1 MSAIEKIKKNL
12 KHIDTSNPDFIKNPS
27 KYLIFFS
34 EELKK
39 LSPSLYSRLINTL
52 SEDNPDIS
60 AIEKILYETNI
71 IISGNTSIK
80 DSFDRLTVSIDY
92 LDGVGAK
99 TASTLK
105 KHGVKEIQDIL
116 LYFPFKYEIVDTDL
130 SSERLFIHGKLLSKN
145 IIKTKYGKH
154 IFQASFQTDE
164 GFYYAVWFNFSK
176 KYPGPL
182 LKEGGKYSLFGK
194 YISFNGKPAAVH
206 PKFVDKSERGKVKT
220 YYSLPANIKNM
231 SFSKIV
237 KNAFIYIGNNIVE
250 TLPEHLM
257 IKYNYPG
264 IKNALQT
271 IHFPESGR
279 DVNLLNSSKHPAFVR
294 FVYEELFY
302 LQLGMLIKKLNYNK
316 VFGIKYNVKDE
327 FLEQI
332 KNYIPFKL
340 TRAQKRALA
349 DIFNDMKSDYQMNR
363 LLQGDVGS
371 GKTIVAFIAA
381 VVSVLNGYQVAIIA
395 PTEVLAEQHYVNLM
409 NFLKGDFS
417 TVLLTGSTPKKEKNE
432 SRVFIEN
439 GNIDFIVGTH
449 SVIRDEIT
457 FKKLGLA
464 IIDEQHRFGV
474 MQRKSLVDKGYN
486 PDILLM
492 TATPIPRTLALTLYG
507 DLNISIIDEM
517 PPGRTPVETKSF
529 PACDFQKVLDY
540 VENELE
546 KGNKAYFVYPL
557 IDESEKMDLKDAT
570 GNFEVIK
577 ARLEKYRVGLLHGKM
592 KSDEKNK
599 LMKEFRSGHIDV
611 LVSTT
616 VIEVGVDVP
625 DATVMVIE
633 NAERFGLS
641 QLHQLRGRVGRSAK
655 KSYCYLIYSDN
666 ISEDGKKRID
676 SMVSTND
683 GFKLSEVDLEIRGP
697 GDFFGTRQSGL
708 PEFRFSNIVRDV
720 KILNNA
726 RRDAEEILRDD
737 PLLEK
742 PKHLVLKEMLHFKWR
757 HNLDLTGIG

>member
-1 MSAIEKIKKNL
+1 MSTVEKIKRNL
-12 KHIDTSNPDFIKNPS
+12 KHIDLSNPDFIKNPH
-27 KYLIFFS
+27 KYLTFFS

-39 LSPSLYSRLINTL
+39 LSPTLYSKLKDIL
-52 SEDNPDIS
+52 SEDKPDIS
-60 AIEKILYETNI
+60 AIERILHETNI
-71 IISGNTSIK
+71 MISGNTSIN
-80 DSFDRLTVSIDY
+80 DGFDKLTVSIDY
-92 LDGVGAK
+92 LDGVGSK

-105 KHGVKEIQDIL
+105 KHGIKEIQDIL
-116 LYFPFKYEIVDTDL
+116 LHFPFKYEVVDTDF
-130 SSERLFIHGKLLSKN
+130 SSDKILIHGKLLNKS
-145 IIKTKYGKH
+145 IIRTKYGKS
-154 IFQASFQTDE
+154 IFQASFQTDG
-164 GFYYAVWFNFSK
+164 GFYYAIWFNFSN

-182 LKEGGKYSLFGK
+182 LKEGEEYTLFGK
-194 YISFNGKPAAVH
+194 YTRFNGKPAAVH
-206 PKFVDKSERGKVKT
+206 PRFVDKSERGTVKT
-220 YYSLPANIKNM
+220 YYSLPSNIKNL
-231 SFSKIV
+231 SFVKIV
-237 KNAFIYIGNNIVE
+237 KNAFVYIGNNIVE
-250 TLPEHLM
+250 TLPEQIL
-257 IKYNYPG
+257 IKYNYPN
-264 IKNALQT
+264 IKKALQT
-271 IHFPESGR
+271 IHFPESVR
-279 DVNLLNSSKHPAFVR
+279 DVNLLNSAKHPAFIR

-316 VFGIKYNVKDE
+316 VFGIKYNIKNE

-332 KNYIPFKL
+332 KSYVPFKL
-340 TRAQKRALA
+340 TRGQKRALA

-371 GKTIVAFIAA
+371 GKTVVAFIAA
-381 VVSVLNGYQVAIIA
+381 VAAVLNGYQVAIIA
-395 PTEVLAEQHYVNLM
+395 PTEVLAEQHYVNLL

-417 TVLLTGSTPKKEKNE
+417 TVLLTGSTSKKEKDE

-439 GNIDFIVGTH
+439 GNVDFIVGTH
-449 SVIRDEIT
+449 SIIRDEIT
-457 FKKLGLA
+457 FKNLGLA

-474 MQRKSLVDKGYN
+474 MQRKALVDKGYN

-517 PPGRTPVETKSF
+517 PPGRTPVETRAF
-529 PACDFQKVLDY
+529 PSSDFQTVLNY
-540 VENELE
+540 VENELK
-546 KGNKAYFVYPL
+546 KGNRAYFVYPL
-557 IDESEKMDLKDAT
+557 IDESEKMNLKDAT
-570 GNFEVIK
+570 RNFEIISE
-577 ARLEKYRVGLLHGKM
+577 RLAKYRVGLLHGKM
-592 KSDEKNK
+592 KSEEKNR
-599 LMKEFRSGHIDV
+599 LMKDFRSGRIDV

-655 KSYCYLIYSDN
+655 KSYCFLIYSDN

-676 SMVSTND
+676 AMVSSND

-708 PEFRFSNIVRDV
+708 PEFRFSNILRDV

-726 RRDAEEILRDD
+726 RRDAEEILKED

-742 PKHLVLKEMLHFKWR
+742 PKHLVLKEMLHFKWK